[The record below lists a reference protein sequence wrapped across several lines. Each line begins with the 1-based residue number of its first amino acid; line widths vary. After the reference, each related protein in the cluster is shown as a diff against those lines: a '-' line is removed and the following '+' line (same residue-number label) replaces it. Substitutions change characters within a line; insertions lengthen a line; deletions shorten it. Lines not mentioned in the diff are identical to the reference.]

1 MVDKEL
7 IVKSKTELTKD
18 TKKDILSLYSVP
30 ETLDRIIE
38 KEKTHLL
45 NNISCGVSF
54 MDSLNKLANSDD
66 FVVDIPKGLREMLK
80 DGKAAFDKSSKSPG
94 SFTPNIRIKG
104 EKGINFQA
112 TIVHKSDSQAITQ
125 SLSNLAMMAMVQSVF
140 NKLDVLEGKIE
151 DIKKGQKND
160 RIGNIIGA
168 FKGFI
173 DLYSAFKTEA
183 DLKYAAS
190 YAYIHMQIGLS
201 QIHQQLNEESKKLDG
216 APANDW
222 EAFKLSIKPSN
233 FFRNASKQF
242 TKYYTDYIY
251 DIQLYNRLI
260 LLADIVLFLKGDTE
274 VIKQNHKVM
283 ANYCNEYINDSFK
296 KKMDYLMNNKT
307 TDILNIIDYNNNFE
321 KLLDRILTQGIKI
334 ECKSTDLKLLNTDKK

>member
-1 MVDKEL
+1 MPPPD
-7 IVKSKTELTKD
+7 
-18 TKKDILSLYSVP
+18 
-30 ETLDRIIE
+30 
-38 KEKTHLL
+38 
-45 NNISCGVSF
+45 
-54 MDSLNKLANSDD
+54 
-66 FVVDIPKGLREMLK
+66 
-80 DGKAAFDKSSKSPG
+80 
-94 SFTPNIRIKG
+94 
-104 EKGINFQA
+104 
-112 TIVHKSDSQAITQ
+112 
-125 SLSNLAMMAMVQSVF
+125 
-140 NKLDVLEGKIE
+140 
-151 DIKKGQKND
+151 
-160 RIGNIIGA
+160 
-168 FKGFI
+168 
-173 DLYSAFKTEA
+173 
-183 DLKYAAS
+183 
-190 YAYIHMQIGLS
+190 AYIHMQIGLS

-296 KKMDYLMNNKT
+296 KKMDYIMNNQT